1 MFTIEEREHEDGGRK
16 TLTAKIEGVYDEKL
30 KRLQSELDE
39 KNEQN
44 ENLTKELDELG
55 QNMEE

>member
-30 KRLQSELDE
+30 KRL
-39 KNEQN
+39 
-44 ENLTKELDELG
+44 
-55 QNMEE
+55 